1 MVMMVILFIYRIKVL
16 PKDLWK
22 IMSFQALCSLWRN
35 RGREA
40 IKRKLLTERIWCL
53 IASKKKTLEVIKAR
67 LAFQATVREKF
78 RGFTVA
84 WILEMERIDA
94 KRKLLRN
101 GALKLSHGI
110 LRRQKD
116 TWSMLMED

>member
-1 MVMMVILFIYRIKVL
+1 MEDNVIPSIAFIMEKPRKRSHQQ
-16 PKDLWK
+16 K
-22 IMSFQALCSLWRN
+22 IIDGENLVFDC
-35 RGREA
+35 
-40 IKRKLLTERIWCL
+40 I
-53 IASKKKTLEVIKAR
+53 KKKTLEVIKAR

-101 GALKLSHGI
+101 GSLKLSHGI
-110 LRRQKD
+110 LRRHKD